1 MDTELIMQTVN
12 HISPVSD
19 AVKIRL
25 KEYLKEE
32 RFPKKYQLLQE
43 GQTAKKIYFIK
54 EGFAR
59 AFYYTADGKE
69 CTAWFMGTGEFMISV
84 FSFFTQKP
92 AAENIEL
99 LEDSTLQSITW
110 AQLQTLYKEFTEF
123 NLIGRII
130 TEKYYIESEK
140 KSILLR
146 TLTAK
151 ERYQQ
156 LVKSN
161 PDILQKASLS
171 QIASFIGITL
181 ETLSRLRGKRAH

>member
-19 AVKIRL
+19 AVKSRL
-25 KEYLKEE
+25 NEYLKEE

-59 AFYYTADGKE
+59 AFYFTADGKE
-69 CTAWFMGTGEFMISV
+69 CTSWFMGTGEFMISV
-84 FSFFTQKP
+84 FSFFTQKT

-110 AQLQTLYKEFTEF
+110 TQLQALYKEFTEF
-123 NLIGRII
+123 NLIGRVI
-130 TEKYYIESEK
+130 TEKYYIESEQ

-151 ERYQQ
+151 ERYEQ
-156 LVKSN
+156 LIRSN
-161 PDILQKASLS
+161 PNILQKASLG
-171 QIASFIGITL
+171 QIASYLGISL
-181 ETLSRLRGKRAH
+181 ETLSRIRAK

>member
-1 MDTELIMQTVN
+1 MNTELIMQAVN
-12 HISPVSD
+12 QISPVSE
-19 AVKIRL
+19 AVKSRL
-25 KEYLKEE
+25 HEYLKEE
-32 RFPKKYQLLQE
+32 RFPKKYKLLQE

-59 AFYYTADGKE
+59 AFYFTADGKE

-110 AQLQTLYKEFTEF
+110 TQLQTLYTEFTEF
-123 NLIGRII
+123 NIIGRMI
-130 TEKYYIESEK
+130 TEKYYIESEQ

-151 ERYQQ
+151 ERYEQ
-156 LVKSN
+156 LIRFN
-161 PDILQKASLS
+161 PNILQKSSLG
-171 QIASFIGITL
+171 QIASYLGISL
-181 ETLSRLRGKRAH
+181 ETLSRLRAKKN